1 MNHSTA
7 KMGRVSLFFVAQL
20 LLSFDLVLCSSS
32 LLIEDGVYSRITVQI
47 EPQTQPENC
56 VEFLD
61 HLEVRSMIDYSKLQR
76 VKHTH
81 IYLLVWLYLFEL
93 VYLPPFRNDI
103 S

>member
-1 MNHSTA
+1 MKHFTA

-61 HLEVRSMIDYSKLQR
+61 HLEVRSMIYYS
-76 VKHTH
+76 
-81 IYLLVWLYLFEL
+81 
-93 VYLPPFRNDI
+93 
-103 S
+103 